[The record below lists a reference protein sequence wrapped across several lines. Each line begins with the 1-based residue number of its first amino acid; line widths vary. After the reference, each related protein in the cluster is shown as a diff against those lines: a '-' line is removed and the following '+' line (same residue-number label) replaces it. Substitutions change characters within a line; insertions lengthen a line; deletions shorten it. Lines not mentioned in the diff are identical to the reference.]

1 MTKQELAVYNFCNQM
16 YNCAQS
22 ILLVYCEDYNIS
34 KETAAKMAASFEN
47 GIAKQGE
54 VCSVLIGAL
63 AILGLKSKRDFLS
76 DPNEKIEIAN
86 EAKDFVGKFVSMAG
100 GLKCRDLLGCDPDS
114 EAGVLYIANNNLKEK
129 VCKRVLVETINLLE
143 ANSSSMGEA
152 SRSSR
157 ACSDSLQIESH
168 LIMRSKS

>member
-34 KETAAKMAASFEN
+34 KETAAQMAASFGN

-54 VCSVLIGAL
+54 ICSVLIEAL

-76 DPNEKIEIAN
+76 DANSNVEMMN
-86 EAKDFVGKFVSMAG
+86 EAKEFVNKFVSMAG

-114 EAGVLYIANNNLKEK
+114 EAGTLYIANNNLKEK
-129 VCKRVLVETINLLE
+129 ICKKVLIETIKLLE
-143 ANSSSMGEA
+143 ANKI
-152 SRSSR
+152 RS
-157 ACSDSLQIESH
+157 I
-168 LIMRSKS
+168 